1 MNNKK
6 NNSKVN
12 PYLLRDWSLICT
24 TRDLIYKA
32 PELYEYSLQGKV
44 YNNYKFLNDTNI
56 TTSYIK
62 NIDGLYI
69 ETISNSI
76 YKLDGL
82 PNKNYIDYCKEKN
95 IVIDNDNPIK
105 FIKL

>member
-1 MNNKK
+1 MM
-6 NNSKVN
+6 
-12 PYLLRDWSLICT
+12 T
-24 TRDLIYKA
+24 
-32 PELYEYSLQGKV
+32 
-44 YNNYKFLNDTNI
+44 
-56 TTSYIK
+56 K